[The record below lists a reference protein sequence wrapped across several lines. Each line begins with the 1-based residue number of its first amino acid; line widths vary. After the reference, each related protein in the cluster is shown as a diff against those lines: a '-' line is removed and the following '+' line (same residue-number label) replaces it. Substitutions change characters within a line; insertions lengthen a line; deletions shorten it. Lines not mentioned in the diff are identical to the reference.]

1 MSLQHIWD
9 VPRAPA
15 FLILVEDLRGIGT
28 LAPQH
33 PPNAK
38 SFDGMGENGRNMD
51 PLWRFSKHPLER
63 AESTSVSAPES
74 RSAISYGI
82 SMGYVSRSFDKPP
95 RSSTAG

>member
-15 FLILVEDLRGIGT
+15 FLILVEDLRRIGT

-63 AESTSVSAPES
+63 FEHPCFCLSPAVPYV
-74 RSAISYGI
+74 IC
-82 SMGYVSRSFDKPP
+82 MGYV
-95 RSSTAG
+95 T